1 MKKAREVLLLAAS
14 IAVGAPALAGWTAF
28 GEDGRNAVWYVDPE
42 SVRTVGELRQVW
54 AMKDMAQPVIDF
66 DLSMQ
71 FLYEVD
77 CQGRRQRLLEYQSFK
92 GRMGGG
98 QPTRGGMVFGDWAV
112 AAPGTVGGR
121 IISAACAR
129 S

>member
-1 MKKAREVLLLAAS
+1 MREALLLAA
-14 IAVGAPALAGWTAF
+14 AMATTAPAWGHWTAF
-28 GEDGRNAVWYVDPE
+28 GEDGRNAVWYVDPA

-77 CQGRRQRLLEYQSFK
+77 C
-92 GRMGGG
+92 
-98 QPTRGGMVFGDWAV
+98 
-112 AAPGTVGGR
+112 
-121 IISAACAR
+121 
-129 S
+129 